1 MDQFATKASGGLK
14 TLRANIP
21 ETGLVLLISEE

>member
-1 MDQFATKASGGLK
+1 MCGDLGGCAK
-14 TLRANIP
+14 EPLRANIP